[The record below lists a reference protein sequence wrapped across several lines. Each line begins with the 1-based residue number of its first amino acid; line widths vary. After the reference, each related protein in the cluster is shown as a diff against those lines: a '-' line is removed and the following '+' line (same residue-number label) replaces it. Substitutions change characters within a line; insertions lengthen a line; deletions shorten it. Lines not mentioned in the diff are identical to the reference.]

1 MSADHATAVATP
13 SAVTGTVTLA
23 HLSTAGLWQSTE
35 AISASGFS
43 TPGGSVAISD
53 VDGYPACGTNGPVPV
68 HFGPVRGPSPD
79 PWVTAGPN
87 VTIGANMIFA

>member
-1 MSADHATAVATP
+1 MATP

-68 HFGPVRGPSPD
+68 HFGPVRGPSPT
-79 PWVTAGPN
+79 PGSRPARTSPSAP
-87 VTIGANMIFA
+87 T